1 MGQITHTQKIGHSL
15 SKHEVMEQLLFVLS
29 QKIYPTQPALIRNDT
44 KAARIVANY
53 VNTISQLN
61 VNWWKA
67 KSGSRS
73 RLQNETLVSSLKTE
87 TLKSLSDETI
97 RKYIAELWR
106 EDAFADLISFRVV
119 NDTD

>member
-1 MGQITHTQKIGHSL
+1 M

-29 QKIYPTQPALIRNDT
+29 QKIYPIQPALIRNDT

-53 VNTISQLN
+53 VSTISQLN
-61 VNWWKA
+61 VNWWDA
-67 KSGSRS
+67 KSGRRS
-73 RLQNETLVSSLKTE
+73 RLQNETLASSWKTE